1 MGRFRGCLWLTAGL
15 VLAIVAG
22 VVGFIT
28 LSKASAQQTGQTN
41 AIPAVSV
48 VVAVQAVPVREALRA
63 EDLEVKD
70 FPVNTVPE
78 GAVGTLEDAVGMITL
93 VGLYPGETLLQ
104 QRLLDPN
111 IVSGDGRMA
120 LLLAED
126 EVLMAFPAGDLLSQ
140 TTLVKPGD
148 HVDLLF
154 SLEFPTDRAAAGVAN
169 AGGSSSSQD
178 EQATFN
184 VLENLTIAATYTANP
199 SSRGS
204 EGQIPEVLLLT
215 VSPQDALVLK
225 YLKDAGGTMD
235 MVMRAPGAE
244 QPFSTEPVDVDYLI
258 QRYRIPTEVGR

>member
-1 MGRFRGCLWLTAGL
+1 MGRFRGCFWLTAGL

-28 LSKASAQQTGQTN
+28 LSKASAQQAGQ
-41 AIPAVSV
+41 ADAVPQVSV
-48 VVAVQAVPVREALRA
+48 VVALQAVPVRA
-63 EDLEVKD
+63 ELMAGQLEIKE

-78 GAVGTLEDAVGMITL
+78 GAISTLADAVGMITL
-93 VGLYPGETLLQ
+93 VGLYPGETILH

-111 IVSGDGRMA
+111 ITSADGRMA
-120 LLLAED
+120 LVLAED

-154 SLEFPTDRAAAGVAN
+154 SLDFPTDRAAAGLAN
-169 AGGSSSSQD
+169 AGASNSSEE
-178 EQATFN
+178 EQTTFSALQN
-184 VLENLTIAATYTANP
+184 MTIAATYTANP
-199 SSRGS
+199 TSRDG
-204 EGQIPEVLLLT
+204 EAEIPEVLLLT

-235 MVMRAPGAE
+235 IVMRAPGAE
-244 QPFSTEPVDVDYLI
+244 QPFSAEPVDVDYLI
-258 QRYRIPTEVGR
+258 QRFRIPTEMGR